1 MMMMTNNTNMKRLL
15 FLLAAAIPLAGAA
28 QSYLPQLHGIIRGKY
43 EYQPQMSASR
53 FEVRN
58 ARISVDGR
66 LPLRS
71 SYKLEID
78 LSDEGKIVMK
88 DAWAG
93 INPWST
99 LQITVGQQRL
109 PFTIDAHRNPQAQYF
124 ANRSFIAKQVG
135 DVRDVGVLLGYTFR
149 RATLQGG
156 LFNGSNMENEK
167 TAWHR
172 DWNFSARAML
182 FPVGGLCLS
191 GSVQRTGSKGNRDVH
206 YTSFDGGAYYER
218 KGWHVE
224 AEYLHK
230 RYDHSQFAVCH
241 SVDAMVVY
249 RQSIKREKCF
259 LDGINYMG
267 RYDFMG
273 DHSDGTKAMT
283 DALRHRMTL
292 GLTFDVRNKYFPTA
306 LRLNYEKYW
315 YPHGGYKESER
326 DKIVAEVALKF

>member
-1 MMMMTNNTNMKRLL
+1 MKPLITLL
-15 FLLAAAIPLAGAA
+15 LLLPLAVSA
-28 QSYLPQLHGIIRGKY
+28 QDYKPQLHGILRGKY
-43 EYQPQMSASR
+43 EYQPDMKASR

-58 ARISVDGR
+58 ARISVNGS

-93 INPWST
+93 INPWRT

-135 DVRDVGVLLGYTFR
+135 DVRDVGLLLGYTFGPW
-149 RATLQGG
+149 AALQGG

-167 TAWHR
+167 TAWHK
-172 DWNFSARAML
+172 DWNFSSRLML
-182 FPVGGLCLS
+182 YPLSGLCLS

-206 YTSFDGGAYYER
+206 YTSFDAGAYYER
-218 KGWHVE
+218 RGLHLE

-230 RYDHSQFAVCH
+230 RYDRCLYPVCH
-241 SVDAMVVY
+241 SVDAMAIY
-249 RQSIKREKCF
+249 CQTLKKEKCF
-259 LDGINYMG
+259 LQDLSYMA
-267 RYDFMG
+267 RYDYMG
-273 DHSDGTKAMT
+273 DHSDGTAPAT
-283 DALRHRMTL
+283 DALRHRLTL
-292 GLTFDVRNKYFPTA
+292 GLTLGVRNKYFPTA
-306 LRLNYEKYW
+306 VRLNYEKYW
-315 YPHGGYKESER
+315 YPHGGAKESEQ
-326 DKIVAEVALKF
+326 DKIVAELALKF